1 MPPLPHAAIAAALA
15 KAGGDVARAMKAVDR
30 KGIPYLSFSKLS
42 DLEFCEYR
50 YELAYVQGV
59 KPEEEPAYFAKGH
72 LFHAAAAGVYRAL
85 AARREPDRAG
95 LHRMIDRGARGAE
108 DRAHLRNALQLLIDN
123 AFSDWDVLG
132 VEEPFVLPLDGLP
145 PLVGVIDLVLRRGAT
160 VAVVDHKTGRTFGEP
175 DPIQLALYREHA
187 RRAHGAREVRAMFD
201 QYRWVNDLGR
211 ARKPAFQRSEVTL
224 GSWEDAFRRLRKGHG
239 RMAEIEKGG
248 RATAEGECFRCPLRP
263 VCDRAK
269 RGWS

>member
-1 MPPLPHAAIAAALA
+1 MPLSPHQAIASAFRQS
-15 KAGGDVARAMKAVDR
+15 KGDIARAMKSVDR
-30 KGIPYLSFSKLS
+30 HGIPYLSFSKLS

-59 KPEEEPAYFAKGH
+59 EPEEEPAYFAKGH
-72 LFHAAAAGVYRAL
+72 LFHAAAAGVYRAF

-95 LHRMIDRGARGAE
+95 LHRMIDRGARGE
-108 DRAHLRNALQLLIDN
+108 DRAHLRNALQLLLEN
-123 AFSDWDVLG
+123 AFSGWDVLG

-145 PLVGVIDLVLRRGAT
+145 PLVGVVDLVLRRGAT

-201 QYRWVNDLGR
+201 QYRWVNDLTR
-211 ARKPAFQRSEVTL
+211 ARKPAFQRNEVAL
-224 GSWEDAFRRLRKGHG
+224 GSWEEAFRRLRAGHR

-248 RATAEGECFRCPLRP
+248 RTTAEGECFRCPLRG
-263 VCDRAK
+263 VCDRAG
-269 RGWS
+269 GW